1 MMGSDGSDESWNVQI
16 KASRAVMAA
25 HLIALNAQDPDALAA
40 TMHFPHY
47 RLSGGVM
54 RVWETPD
61 TYLADFHKRASGE
74 WHHTRWDSIDVLM
87 ASVDKVHLDV
97 RFTRF
102 RADDSVLAQHRSL
115 WVISEIK
122 GVWAAQLRSSFAP

>member
-1 MMGSDGSDESWNVQI
+1 MTTHGRPDTNWTEQI
-16 KASRAVMAA
+16 TAARAVMAA
-25 HLIALNAQDPDALAA
+25 HLVALNAEDPDALAA

-115 WVISEIK
+115 WVISELDSI
-122 GVWAAQLRSSFAP
+122 WAAQLRSSFAP

>member
-1 MMGSDGSDESWNVQI
+1 MATRDCPDQDWIEQI
-16 KASRAVMAA
+16 AAARAVMAA
-25 HLIALNAQDPDALAA
+25 HLSALNAQNPDALAA

-54 RVWETPD
+54 RTWETPD
-61 TYLADFHKRASGE
+61 TYLVDFHQRASGE
-74 WHHTRWDSIDVLM
+74 WHHTRWDSIEVLM
-87 ASVDKVHLDV
+87 ASEDKVHLDV

-115 WVISEIK
+115 WVISELE

>member
-1 MMGSDGSDESWNVQI
+1 MMADLDHAWVEQI
-16 KASRAVMAA
+16 AAARAVMTA
-25 HLIALNAQDPDALAA
+25 HLIALNAQDADALAA

-54 RVWETPD
+54 RVWGTPEN
-61 TYLADFHKRASGE
+61 YLADFHKRASGA

-102 RADDSVLAQHRSL
+102 RTDDSVLAQHRSL
-115 WVISEIK
+115 WVISELK
-122 GVWAAQLRSSFAP
+122 NVWAAQLRSSFAP